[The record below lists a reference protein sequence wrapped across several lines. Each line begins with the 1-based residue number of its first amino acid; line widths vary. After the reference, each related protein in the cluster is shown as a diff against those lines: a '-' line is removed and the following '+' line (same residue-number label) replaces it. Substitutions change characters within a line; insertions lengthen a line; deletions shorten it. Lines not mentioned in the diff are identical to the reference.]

1 MKLGWAAGAEAMA
14 LVFVSPED
22 GFGRDAEERI
32 AGDDGHHLQ
41 RVRRLGVDEAVVIAD
56 GTGQWY
62 LTRVTS
68 VGDGSLTVTRTSE
81 TWCEPQLRPRIS
93 VGFAPAKHDHG
104 VEVVHQLV
112 ELGVDRVVPL
122 ITHRGVVRWDGTR
135 GEKAW
140 SRLHQAVRTGA
151 MQCHRARMPVL
162 DRPTGLAEIAT
173 QDGLAVGHRDGVR
186 AELLAP
192 ASDDE
197 RFVIVGPEGGFA
209 PEELALVTHA
219 PRLSVGPHVL
229 RSVTAPVA
237 IAAVLVA
244 TRRE

>member
-1 MKLGWAAGAEAMA
+1 MKPGWAAGADAKA
-14 LVFVSPED
+14 LVFVAPED
-22 GFGRDAEERI
+22 GFGRESQEQIR
-32 AGDDGHHLQ
+32 GEDGHHLR
-41 RVRRLGVDEAVVIAD
+41 RVRRIGIDEAVVIAD
-56 GTGQWY
+56 GAGQWY

-68 VGDGSLTVTRTSE
+68 VGDGTLTVHRTSE
-81 TWCEPQLRPRIS
+81 TSCEPQPTPRIS
-93 VGFAPAKHDHG
+93 IGFAPAKRDHG

-112 ELGVDRVVPL
+112 ELGVDRLVPL
-122 ITHRGVVRWDGTR
+122 MTHRGVVRWDETR

-140 SRLHQAVRTGA
+140 LRLQRAVRTAA

-162 DRPTGLAEIAT
+162 DRPTGLREISAH
-173 QDGLAVGHRDGVR
+173 QGLVVAHRDGVR
-186 AELLAP
+186 AELLGP
-192 ASDDE
+192 AADGE

-209 PEELALVTHA
+209 PEELALLTHA

-237 IAAVLVA
+237 VAAALAA